1 MKSHGTGHLARAWLA
16 AKLMVT
22 KGQYRNRMA
31 LTRIRGKYL
40 LAFLFHCPNRVMVI
54 KIDGH

>member
-1 MKSHGTGHLARAWLA
+1 MAV
-16 AKLMVT
+16 KLMVT

-31 LTRIRGKYL
+31 LMRIRGKYL